1 MPQRTFPHLAGLI
14 RNIEKTAAEEPD
26 PLGILVLML
35 RMVIDSHAD
44 PYLLIGALVEGTAA
58 TVARKIPP
66 ERQGDVALETV
77 KILMDRM
84 KRLQ

>member
-1 MPQRTFPHLAGLI
+1 MPQRTFPHLVGLI
-14 RNIEKTAAEEPD
+14 RDIEKTAAEEPD

-35 RMVIDSHAD
+35 RMVIDSRAD

-66 ERQGDVALETV
+66 ERQGDVAFETV
-77 KILMDRM
+77 KILVDRM

>member
-1 MPQRTFPHLAGLI
+1 MPQRSFPHLAGLI
-14 RNIEKTAAEEPD
+14 RDIEKTAAEEPD

-35 RMVIDSHAD
+35 RMVINSHAD

-58 TVARKIPP
+58 TIAKKIPQ
-66 ERQGDVALETV
+66 ERQGDVAFETV
-77 KILMDRM
+77 KVLMDRM